1 MFPIRFASLL
11 TALVLSPAVQA
22 YYCFEPSPTYLQM
35 GEAYFTDTARRIV
48 VEGDEPALDILEN
61 LQGEWEGYLSE
72 IICEGDKEAP
82 EPIYR
87 EAEVEADVKDSNTA
101 LFLISMSKTYRDSF
115 VESESVFLMNRA
127 SMYSLRINDSFVS
140 ASERERR
147 SLQGRQIGT
156 RYVEVF
162 SEIEI
167 ENDDQITVDWQLFSN
182 GVFVYSQRLTLDR
195 DL

>member
-1 MFPIRFASLL
+1 MFPIRFAGLL
-11 TALVLSPAVQA
+11 AALFLSPAVQA
-22 YYCFEPSPTYLQM
+22 FYCFEPSPTYLQL
-35 GEAYFTDTARRIV
+35 GEDYFTDTSNRIV
-48 VEGDEPALDILEN
+48 VEGDEPGLEVVEN

-72 IICEGDKEAP
+72 IICEGDQEAP

-115 VESESVFLMNRA
+115 VESESVYLMNKG
-127 SMYSLRINDSFVS
+127 SMYSLRINDSFIS

-147 SLQGRQIGT
+147 SLQGKLTGSRH
-156 RYVEVF
+156 VEVF
-162 SEIEI
+162 SQIEI

-182 GVFVYSQRLTLDR
+182 GVFVYSQRLTLER

>member
-1 MFPIRFASLL
+1 MFPIRCAGLL
-11 TALVLSPAVQA
+11 AILFLSPTVQA
-22 YYCFEPSPTYLQM
+22 YQCFESSPTYLHM
-35 GEAYFTDTARRIV
+35 GETYFTDTAKRIAV
-48 VEGDEPALDILEN
+48 QGDDPALDIVRK
-61 LQGEWEGYLSE
+61 LQGEWEGTLSE
-72 IICEGDKEAP
+72 ILCEGDKEAP
-82 EPIYR
+82 ELLYR
-87 EAEVEADVKDSNTA
+87 EAEVEADVKQSNTA
-101 LFLISMSKTYRDSF
+101 LFLISMSKTYRNSF
-115 VESESVFLMNRA
+115 IASESVYLMNKG
-127 SMYSLRINDSFVS
+127 SLYSLRISDNHVS

-147 SLQGRQIGT
+147 SLQGKQTGT

>member
-1 MFPIRFASLL
+1 
-11 TALVLSPAVQA
+11 
-22 YYCFEPSPTYLQM
+22 M
-35 GEAYFTDTARRIV
+35 GESYFTDTSSRIV
-48 VEGDEPALDILEN
+48 VQGDEPALDIMEN
-61 LQGEWEGYLSE
+61 LQGEWEGFLSE

-115 VESESVFLMNRA
+115 VESESVYLMNKA
-127 SMYSLRINDSFVS
+127 SMYSLRINDSFIS

-147 SLQGRQIGT
+147 NLQGKQTGN

-162 SEIEI
+162 SQIEI
-167 ENDDQITVDWQLFSN
+167 ENDDQIVVDWQLFSN